1 VNLRRTNLIGFVVVH
16 MIAALAL
23 LPWFFSWTGVILYL
37 LGVHVLGVLGINV
50 GYHRLLTHR
59 GFTCPL
65 WLEHALAVLGVC
77 SMQDSPSFWVAAH
90 RRHHQFADQEQD
102 PHTPLAG
109 FFWAHVGWMLVKP
122 DDPSRHQLIQRYVKD
137 LSRDPFYGWLEQS
150 NHSAYVA
157 LLSWLVFF
165 AAGFA
170 LMAATGHTLSAAVQ
184 FGLSLLVWGG
194 ALRTAVH
201 WHLTWAVNSVTH
213 VWGYRNYA
221 SPDVSRNNTLIA
233 LLTAGEGWHNNHH
246 AESRSARHGHEWWE
260 FDLTWLMIR
269 GLMLLGLAWNV
280 ATPAPNLKAKFNGAK
295 PAVDPAADPEAAMAL
310 EARID

>member
-1 VNLRRTNLIGFVVVH
+1 MV
-16 MIAALAL
+16 AALAL

-37 LGVHVLGVLGINV
+37 LGVHVFGVLGINV

-65 WLEHALAVLGVC
+65 WLEHALAVLGAC

-90 RRHHQFADQEQD
+90 RRHHQFADQDGD

-109 FFWAHVGWMLVKP
+109 FFWAHVGWMLVKSEDIP
-122 DDPSRHQLIQRYVKD
+122 RDQLIQRYVKD
-137 LSRDPFYGWLEQS
+137 LNRDPFYVWLDRS
-150 NHSAYVA
+150 AHSAYVA

-170 LMAATGHTLSAAVQ
+170 AMAATGHTLSASTQ

-213 VWGYRNYA
+213 IWGYRNYA
-221 SPDVSRNNTLIA
+221 SPDTSRNNTLVA

-246 AESRSARHGHEWWE
+246 ADSRSARHGHEWWE
-260 FDLTWLMIR
+260 IDVTWLMIR
-269 GLMLLGLAWNV
+269 GLMLLGLARDV
-280 ATPAPNLKAKFNGAK
+280 ATPAPNLKAKFSGAG
-295 PAVDPAADPEAAMAL
+295 PQTDAAVAEVIS
-310 EARID
+310 R

>member
-1 VNLRRTNLIGFVVVH
+1 VSVRRTNLIGFIVVH

-37 LGVHVLGVLGINV
+37 LGVHVFGVLGINV
-50 GYHRLLTHR
+50 CYHRLLTHR
-59 GFTCPL
+59 GFACPL
-65 WLEHALAVLGVC
+65 WLEHALVVLGVC

-90 RRHHQFADQEQD
+90 RRHHQFADQEGD

-109 FFWAHVGWMLVKP
+109 FFWAHVGWILVKP
-122 DDPSRHQLIQRYVKD
+122 DDPTRDQLIQRYVKD
-137 LSRDPFYGWLEQS
+137 LNRDPFYVWLDRS
-150 NHSAYVA
+150 RHAAYVA

-165 AAGFA
+165 TAGFA
-170 LMAATGHTLSAAVQ
+170 VMVLTGHTLSASTQ
-184 FGLSLLVWGG
+184 FGLSLVVWGG

-246 AESRSARHGHEWWE
+246 ADSRSARHGHEWWE

-269 GLMLLGLAWNV
+269 GLMLLGLAWDV
-280 ATPAPNLKAKFNGAK
+280 ATPAPNLKAKFSGAN
-295 PAVDPAADPEAAMAL
+295 PQTDAGAAEVISP
-310 EARID
+310 